1 MKLEKN
7 KTAAVCDT
15 ELIVNGDKRQ
25 GKAMTNANINQIL
38 KNFNLEW

>member
-25 GKAMTNANINQIL
+25 GKAMTNATQNVMLSQI
-38 KNFNLEW
+38 K